1 MRKALL
7 TLSLLLAALTAAA
20 WDNPTTNVL
29 GGADGYEDRFVLPL
43 KISVDGVDASALPA
57 PIEMQVA
64 AYIDGTLRAV
74 VTEESSYDLEPGTT
88 PLMVRQLDI
97 YGTKADAGKEVT
109 IKVMYNSLAYVF
121 KQTFTYGY
129 ETTPVTALT
138 LTPLDSV
145 ALSDININGMLP
157 VADYDLK
164 QHVSLIYGYYDPN
177 DLDETTQ
184 APKFK
189 EVAEPQ
195 ATLDQTETPLVLTW
209 DYAYLMDYIASIED
223 DKLTTTTL
231 STPEEGILLGLT
243 ASYAPNDLTGAPG
256 DPAFLSQT
264 QATVKIE
271 QAYVAVTSIS
281 LVMNEK
287 PVSALN
293 AKVGDSFLTLI
304 RPVTV
309 IWNPETAT
317 DQTAVWI
324 LTKIGNEEQDPAV
337 PVGAGADYTFES
349 EGVYTFICTNSAEEA
364 TATLTV
370 TVSEPVVF
378 TPASDITLSLLEDK
392 TFQLDADHVGEL
404 LTFTSGASHFDT
416 SKLSFEP
423 EGEMENTDAPF
434 TAKLEGTTLTLRG
447 KYVGRHAF
455 TVSYDGVVMASMGEA
470 GPVASYLE
478 VPVEIALADGW
489 NWTSVFGTA
498 GASYELKPNGT
509 IVDQMKDADGQK
521 KIIEIRSKD
530 KILFN
535 DPTYGFF
542 GDLTNLLPDDGMYK
556 MNSTGARTLNF
567 GCPDPRSP
575 FVALRLSAGYT
586 WIINPYEFTLTLDEL
601 NTALSGL
608 AANEGDMIFGKD
620 QFCVFN
626 AETGKWEST
635 EGFTFE
641 AGKGYIYHN
650 TGAEM
655 LSAVFSFND
664 VPACYKPTDAPK
676 GIRGK
681 NSIRPWEVQ
690 SARFADNMPIVATI
704 DGLRNPENYLVGAFV
719 GDECRGTGSLA
730 TCDLMFINVAGVA
743 GETVTF
749 RLYNKFTGE
758 FSPISEAVTYTGRI
772 GSLKA
777 PLRLNAPGVTA
788 VHSMKAA
795 AEDGAVYNLAGQKVI
810 APRKGVHIVGGRKV
824 VF

>member
-1 MRKALL
+1 MRKLFL
-7 TLSLLLAALTAAA
+7 TLSLLVVALTAAA
-20 WDNPTTNVL
+20 WENPTTNVL

-74 VTEESSYDLEPGTT
+74 VTEESSYDLEPGVT

-97 YGTKADAGKEVT
+97 YGTKAEAGKEVT

-129 ETTPVTALT
+129 ETNPVTALT

-145 ALSDININGMLP
+145 ALSDININGTLP

-209 DYAYLMDYIASIED
+209 DYANLMDYIASIED

-243 ASYAPNDLTGAPG
+243 ASYAPNDLAGAPG

-324 LTKIGNEEQDPAV
+324 LTKIGDEEQDPAV

-392 TFQLDADHVGEL
+392 VYQLDADHVGEL
-404 LTFTSGASHFDT
+404 LHFTSGASHFDA

-455 TVSYDGVVMASMGEA
+455 TVSYDGVVMPSMGETD
-470 GPVASYLE
+470 PVTSYLE

-489 NWTSVFGTA
+489 NWTSVFGVA
-498 GASYELKPNGT
+498 DAIYELKPNGT

-556 MNSTGARTLNF
+556 MNSNGARTLNF

-730 TCDLMFINVAGVA
+730 TRDLMFINVAGVA

-810 APRKGVHIVGGRKV
+810 APRKGIHIVGGRKV
-824 VF
+824 VR

>member
-1 MRKALL
+1 MRKLFL
-7 TLSLLLAALTAAA
+7 SLSLLVVALTAAA
-20 WDNPTTNVL
+20 WENPTTNVP
-29 GGADGYEDRFVLPL
+29 DGYYEDRFVLPL
-43 KISVDGVDASALPA
+43 KISVDGVDATALPA

-74 VTEESSYDLEPGTT
+74 VTEESSYDREPGAI

-97 YGTKADAGKEVT
+97 YGTKEEAGKEVT

-121 KQTFTYGY
+121 KQTFTYDY
-129 ETTPVTALT
+129 KTNPVTALT

-145 ALSDININGMLP
+145 ALSDITINGTLP

-209 DYAYLMDYIASIED
+209 DYANLMDYIASIED

-243 ASYAPNDLTGAPG
+243 ASYAPNDLAGAPG

-324 LTKIGNEEQDPAV
+324 LTKIGDEEQDPAV

-392 TFQLDADHVGEL
+392 VYQLDADHVGEL
-404 LTFTSGASHFDT
+404 LHFTSGASHFDA

-455 TVSYDGVVMASMGEA
+455 TVSYDGEPMQEMGDA
-470 GPVASYLE
+470 GPVTSYLE
-478 VPVEIALADGW
+478 VPVEVALSDGW
-489 NWTSVFGTA
+489 NWTSVFGVA
-498 GASYELKPNGT
+498 GESYALKPNGT
-509 IVDQMKDADGQK
+509 IVDQIKDAEGAK
-521 KIIEIRSKD
+521 KIIEIRSQD

-542 GDLTNLLPDDGMYK
+542 GDLVELTPSDGMYK
-556 MNSTGARTLNF
+556 MKSNGARTLNF
-567 GCPDPRSP
+567 GCPDPRNPYIS
-575 FVALRLSAGYT
+575 LSLPVGYT
-586 WIINPYEFTLTLDEL
+586 WIINPYEFSMTLDEL
-601 NTALSGL
+601 NTALVGL
-608 AANEGDMIFGKD
+608 SVNEGDKIFGKD
-620 QFCVFN
+620 QFCEFS
-626 AETGKWEST
+626 AEDEKWVST

-641 AGKGYIYHN
+641 AGKGYIYLN
-650 TGAEM
+650 TGTEA
-655 LSAVFSFND
+655 LNARFSFTD
-664 VPACYKPTDAPK
+664 IPECYKPKDAAQ

-704 DGLRNPENYLVGAFV
+704 EGLRNPENYLIGAFV
-719 GDECRGTGSLA
+719 GDECRGMGSWA
-730 TCDLMFINVAGVA
+730 VRDLMFINVAGVA

-758 FSPISEAVTYTGRI
+758 FSPIGEAVTYAGRA
-772 GSLKA
+772 G
-777 PLRLNAPGVTA
+777 
-788 VHSMKAA
+788 SMKAPVRLTA
-795 AEDGAVYNLAGQKVI
+795 PAATGVRGMKVADAEDGTIYNLAGQKLT
-810 APRKGVHIVGGRKV
+810 APRKGIHIVGGRKV

>member
-1 MRKALL
+1 MRKLFL
-7 TLSLLLAALTAAA
+7 TLSLLVVALTAAA
-20 WDNPTTNVL
+20 WENPTTNVP

-74 VTEESSYDLEPGTT
+74 VTEESSYDLEPGAT

-97 YGTKADAGKEVT
+97 YGTKAEAGKEVT

-129 ETTPVTALT
+129 ETNPVTALT

-157 VADYDLK
+157 IENYDLM
-164 QHVSLIYGYYDPN
+164 QHVSLVYGYDDAN
-177 DLDETTQ
+177 DLDLSGT
-184 APKFK
+184 PKFK

-209 DYAYLMDYIASIED
+209 DFANVTDYIASIEGN
-223 DKLTTTTL
+223 KLTTTAL
-231 STPEEGILLGLT
+231 PTPEEGVLLGLT
-243 ASYAPNDLTGAPG
+243 ASFTPNDPTGAPL
-256 DPAFLSQT
+256 PTAFQCQT
-264 QATVKIE
+264 QATVKIV
-271 QAYVAVTSIS
+271 QAHVAVESIS
-281 LVMNEK
+281 LEMDEK
-287 PVSALN
+287 PVSALE
-293 AKVGDSFLTLI
+293 AKVGDSFMTLI

-309 IWNPETAT
+309 VWNPATAT
-317 DQTAVWI
+317 DQTPVWK
-324 LTKIGNEEQDPAV
+324 LTQIGEEVQDPAV
-337 PVGAGADYTFES
+337 EVGAVADYIFPS

-370 TVSEPVVF
+370 TTTEAVAF
-378 TPASDITLSLLEDK
+378 TPATDITLSLLEDK
-392 TFQLDADHVGEL
+392 VYQLDADHVGEL
-404 LTFTSGASHFDT
+404 LHFTSGASHFDA

-542 GDLTNLLPDDGMYK
+542 GDLTNLMPADGMYK

-650 TGAEM
+650 TGAEI

-664 VPACYKPTDAPK
+664 VPACYKPTDAPQ

-730 TCDLMFINVAGVA
+730 TRDLMFINVAGVA

-810 APRKGVHIVGGRKV
+810 APRKGIHIVGGRKV
-824 VF
+824 VR

>member
-129 ETTPVTALT
+129 ETNPVTALT

-157 VADYDLK
+157 IENYDLM
-164 QHVSLIYGYYDPN
+164 QHVSLVYGYDDAN
-177 DLDETTQ
+177 DLDLSGT
-184 APKFK
+184 PKFK

-209 DYAYLMDYIASIED
+209 DFANVTDYIASIEGN
-223 DKLTTTTL
+223 KLTTTAL
-231 STPEEGILLGLT
+231 PTPEEGVLLGLT
-243 ASYAPNDLTGAPG
+243 ASFTPNDLTGAPL
-256 DPAFLSQT
+256 PTAFQCQT
-264 QATVKIE
+264 QATVKIV
-271 QAYVAVTSIS
+271 QAHVAVESIS
-281 LVMNEK
+281 LEMDEK
-287 PVSALN
+287 PVSALE
-293 AKVGDSFLTLI
+293 AKVGDNFMTLI
-304 RPVTV
+304 SSVTV
-309 IWNPETAT
+309 VWNPATAT
-317 DQTAVWI
+317 DQTPLWK
-324 LTKIGNEEQDPAV
+324 LTQIGEEVQDPAV
-337 PVGAGADYTFES
+337 EVGAVADYIFPS

-370 TVSEPVVF
+370 TATEAVVF
-378 TPASDITLSLLEDK
+378 TPATDITLSLLEDK
-392 TFQLDADHVGEL
+392 VYQLDADHVGEL
-404 LTFTSGASHFDT
+404 LHFTSGASHFDA

-455 TVSYDGVVMASMGEA
+455 TVSYDGVVMPSMGET
-470 GPVASYLE
+470 GPVTSYLE

-489 NWTSVFGTA
+489 NWTSVFGA
-498 GASYELKPNGT
+498 ADAIYELKPNGT

-542 GDLTNLLPDDGMYK
+542 GDLTNLLPGDGMYK
-556 MNSTGARTLNF
+556 MNSNGARTLNF
-567 GCPDPRSP
+567 GCPNPRSP
-575 FVALRLSAGYT
+575 FVALRLFAGYT

-664 VPACYKPTDAPK
+664 VPACYKPTDAPQ

-730 TCDLMFINVAGVA
+730 TRDLMFINVAGVA

-788 VHSMKAA
+788 VHSMKAT

-810 APRKGVHIVGGRKV
+810 APRKGIHIVGGRKV